1 MSFKQK
7 YLKYKQKYLEL
18 KNNQIGGYNL
28 SDQTK
33 GYMLDYIISNTLTKR
48 ENNFYFKFNERKKSF
63 DETFNFFLQDV
74 NYNSIFSYLLQN
86 YTNNKPYEQEF
97 SKKPN
102 GKELISKFSGMIPYH
117 INIGALM
124 FLSFIIELEIFT
136 LFNSIIP
143 CNTISNPT
151 RNNLNTAF
159 CHKVDLCTPT
169 RIYKDNILTNIIPL
183 FNTFTHNLDSIF
195 INFMKNLITNISTH
209 YRKTYDEIL
218 IKIVPVEDYRYKIDT
233 FEFIFVDWKDRLEQ
247 FLPPLAIDINKTI
260 NTIIYST
267 INQIESKDLIYI
279 AESTGFFSYMYLV
292 NPNNPSSSYGSCIT
306 YSMFELYIMSR
317 LHINGSNMILLIE
330 KEHQQPHE
338 YWKLTQ
344 KRTNIETLTHYA
356 TKFNFSSGD
365 FSLRS
370 MFRDKGLGELRFDQN
385 KNKILKLFIYI
396 IYDMYIKYIESYY
409 GYTLE
414 QKSKVKKIMYFIRK
428 RINKIEEMLNSNDI
442 IVNLNSDVKIKKYL
456 VDLSNM
462 YNSEL
467 VNLDLDEIFKNP
479 NIKNI
484 LLSFGNEI
492 YEVIYNAIL
501 KSNFE
506 LVFKIISILENIN
519 GLYNGK
525 TIIDYILEQKIEE
538 DNELILEIIKILLA
552 KRCQVTIDILKNIGY
567 KNIKL
572 YGELKRLFRIPDL
585 TYEMILTY
593 IENFDDFDAFNDNY
607 MLNEILFNKGL
618 IHEINTRRNQY
629 GQSLLYLVCRKRFV
643 IILEKLLDVNEY
655 TNELLIDVNVKNLR
669 NESTPLHGLVW
680 GEDKNQDKWAF
691 FISTMINMLAKNGA
705 KNIKNKNDELPID
718 NIRIS
723 NQKIIEK
730 IIESLSKI
738 SS

>member
-1 MSFKQK
+1 MYKRK
-7 YLKYKQKYLEL
+7 YLKYKKKYLEL
-18 KNNQIGGYNL
+18 KNNQKGGYHL
-28 SDQTK
+28 SDRTK
-33 GYMLDYIISNTLTKR
+33 GYMLDYIISNILTIPK
-48 ENNFYFKFNERKKSF
+48 NNFYFNFNERKKSF
-63 DETFNFFLQDV
+63 DETFNFLLTDV
-74 NYNSIFSYLLQN
+74 NYNSIYSYLLRN
-86 YTNNKPYEQEF
+86 YTNNEPYEQEF
-97 SKKPN
+97 SKKPQ

-124 FLSFIIELEIFT
+124 FLSFIVELEIFT

-143 CNTISNPT
+143 CNTILNPN

-169 RIYKDNILTNIIPL
+169 RIYKDNILTNIAPL
-183 FNTFTHNLDSIF
+183 FYTFTYELDLIF

-209 YRKTYDEIL
+209 YRKTYNEIL

-247 FLPPLAIDINKTI
+247 FLTPLAAIDINKTI

-292 NPNNPSSSYGSCIT
+292 NPSNPSLKFGSCIT

-370 MFRDKGLGELRFDQN
+370 MFRDKGLVELQFDQN

-396 IYDMYIKYIESYY
+396 IYDMYIRYIKSYT

-414 QKSKVKKIMYFIRK
+414 QKSKVKKLMYFIRK
-428 RINKIEEMLNSNDI
+428 RINKIEELLNSNEI
-442 IVNLNSDVKIKKYL
+442 IVNLNSDEKIKKYL
-456 VDLSNM
+456 KDLSIVEN
-462 YNSEL
+462 YDLE
-467 VNLDLDEIFKNP
+467 NLDLDEIFKNL

-525 TIIDYILEQKIEE
+525 TIIDYILEQKRK
-538 DNELILEIIKILLA
+538 LI
-552 KRCQVTIDILKNIGY
+552 
-567 KNIKL
+567 
-572 YGELKRLFRIPDL
+572 
-585 TYEMILTY
+585 
-593 IENFDDFDAFNDNY
+593 
-607 MLNEILFNKGL
+607 
-618 IHEINTRRNQY
+618 
-629 GQSLLYLVCRKRFV
+629 
-643 IILEKLLDVNEY
+643 
-655 TNELLIDVNVKNLR
+655 
-669 NESTPLHGLVW
+669 
-680 GEDKNQDKWAF
+680 
-691 FISTMINMLAKNGA
+691 
-705 KNIKNKNDELPID
+705 
-718 NIRIS
+718 
-723 NQKIIEK
+723 
-730 IIESLSKI
+730 
-738 SS
+738 